1 MPPSR
6 TQRGGSPTANRL
18 AARAEKGQLRRV
30 AMEGGGEVFTG
41 DAASRSL
48 KAVGA
53 RAMTVDHSIV
63 VSEDFDPN
71 KPEDQALYAHEKVHL
86 EGSGGKGSHTE
97 RDAEEVAA
105 RAAERMVLHRAKGG
119 GVEGQEAAHT
129 SPQSPSAHGAG
140 GHGTHGGNRGRVAA
154 PAQRGY
160 AALREEGESHA
171 DIVYRLAREVV
182 SALDGRKELREAR
195 HADRKGFL

>member
-6 TQRGGSPTANRL
+6 SQRGGSATADRI

-30 AMEGGGEVFTG
+30 AMADGGEVFTG
-41 DAASRSL
+41 KTAKQSLDAI
-48 KAVGA
+48 GA
-53 RAMTVDHSIV
+53 RAMTVDQSIV

-86 EGSGGKGSHTE
+86 EGSGGEGSHTE
-97 RDAEEVAA
+97 RDAEEIAA
-105 RAAERMVLHRAKGG
+105 RAAERMVLHRARAGESNVLASRSAAPEAQTPPSGG
-119 GVEGQEAAHT
+119 GVN
-129 SPQSPSAHGAG
+129 AG
-140 GHGTHGGNRGRVAA
+140 GTVKNNSA

-160 AALREEGESHA
+160 SALRDEGFKHA
-171 DIVYRLAREVV
+171 DVVDKLAREVI
-182 SALDGRKELREAR
+182 SALDSRRELRDAR